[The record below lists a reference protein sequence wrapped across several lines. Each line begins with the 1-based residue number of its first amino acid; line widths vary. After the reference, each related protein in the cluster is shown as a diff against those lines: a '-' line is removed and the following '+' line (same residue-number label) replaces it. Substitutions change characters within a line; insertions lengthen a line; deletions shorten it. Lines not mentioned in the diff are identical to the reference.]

1 MPALRGFCYS
11 AVVFI
16 LTLVVKDIALDQ
28 NASSVAKGQPQ
39 AVQSMAERAKPV
51 QPHVSKRA
59 VLPWIGAFL
68 KPYRGKVITAIIFL
82 FIGSLAWLSLG
93 QGVRLMVDEGFL
105 KDNGS
110 RLNEIIMLVI
120 AITALSSSAIFCRFY
135 LMTWLGE
142 RVSADI
148 RLKVYD
154 HLLKLS
160 PGFYA
165 KLRTGEVISRFTA
178 DSTLLQSVVGSSLSM
193 ALRASVT
200 VIGGIV
206 MMAITSFKMTGLVL
220 LAVPMV
226 LGPIFFFGRKVRDL
240 SRKSQDKVGDLGAY
254 VDETLHEIHTVQ
266 AYCHEEQDRA
276 LFNHRVEAVMDA
288 AKGRIKYRSILISL
302 VMFLSIL
309 AIAVVVWV
317 GAHDVMSGAISAG
330 ELSAFMFYAVMVAGS
345 VATIS
350 EVIGEIQRA
359 AGATERLIE
368 LIETPIDIP
377 IVENPL
383 KLTSQVRGELEL
395 KNVRFSY
402 SKFDDT
408 SRATELSDGNSLEL
422 VDSPEPIHSPEPV
435 ESPESDNSHASVANN
450 NEVIRG
456 LNIHI
461 KPGERVA
468 LVGASG
474 AGKSTLFELLQRF
487 YVLDSGSIELDGV
500 DIAKLSPQT
509 LRQQYA
515 LVPQES
521 VIFAT
526 SVLENV
532 RYGRIE
538 ASEDDVKQAC
548 IAAKADEF
556 ITEFSDGYQ
565 TYLGERGVRLSG
577 GQKQRIAIA
586 RAILADRPI
595 LLLDEATSALDA
607 VSEQKVKQALD
618 SLMVGKTTL
627 IIAHRLATVINAD
640 RILVLDKGQ
649 VVGSGTHA
657 ELMQS
662 SELYRE
668 FASLQLLT
676 DDK

>member
-1 MPALRGFCYS
+1 MAGS
-11 AVVFI
+11 
-16 LTLVVKDIALDQ
+16 
-28 NASSVAKGQPQ
+28 
-39 AVQSMAERAKPV
+39 VQS
-51 QPHVSKRA
+51 HVSQRA

-68 KPYRGKVITAIIFL
+68 KPYRAKVITAIIFL

-110 RLNEIIMLVI
+110 RLNEIILLVI
-120 AITALSSSAIFCRFY
+120 GITALSSSAIFCRFY

-220 LAVPMV
+220 LAVPLV

-266 AYCHEEQDRA
+266 AYSHEDQDRA
-276 LFNHRVEAVMDA
+276 LFTHRVEAVMDA

-309 AIAVVVWV
+309 AIALVTWV

-377 IVENPL
+377 VITEPL
-383 KLTSQVRGELEL
+383 ELPTPVRGELEL
-395 KNVRFSY
+395 KQVRFAYNSMRLG
-402 SKFDDT
+402 S
-408 SRATELSDGNSLEL
+408 TELDEEGF
-422 VDSPEPIHSPEPV
+422 
-435 ESPESDNSHASVANN
+435 ES
-450 NEVIRG
+450 EVIRG

-487 YVLDSGSIELDGV
+487 YVLNSGSIELDGV
-500 DIAKLSPQT
+500 DIAKLTPQT

-532 RYGRIE
+532 RYGRLE
-538 ASEDDVKQAC
+538 ASEEEVRQAC
-548 IAAKADEF
+548 IAARADEF
-556 ITEFSDGYQ
+556 ISDFSDGYQ

-607 VSEQKVKQALD
+607 VSEQKVKLALD

-640 RILVLDKGQ
+640 RILVLDKG
-649 VVGSGTHA
+649 VVVASGTHQQ
-657 ELMQS
+657 LMQS
-662 SELYRE
+662 SDLYSE

-676 DDK
+676 DDSPA

>member
-1 MPALRGFCYS
+1 MNQDIPS
-11 AVVFI
+11 APITPTTTFD
-16 LTLVVKDIALDQ
+16 L
-28 NASSVAKGQPQ
+28 NQPLP
-39 AVQSMAERAKPV
+39 SEGT
-51 QPHVSKRA
+51 KRA
-59 VLPWIGAFL
+59 VLPWIGEFL
-68 KPYRGKVITAIIFL
+68 GPYKALVIAAIVFL

-93 QGVRLMVDEGFL
+93 QGVRMMVDEGFL
-105 KDNGS
+105 QDNGD
-110 RLNEIIMLVI
+110 RLNDIILLVI
-120 AITALSSSAIFCRFY
+120 GITAISSSAIFCRFY

-200 VIGGIV
+200 VVGGII
-206 MMAITSFKMTGLVL
+206 MMAVTSLKMTGFVL
-220 LAVPMV
+220 LAVPLV

-240 SRKSQDKVGDLGAY
+240 SRKSQDRVGDLGAY

-266 AYCHEEQDRA
+266 AYTHEERDRT
-276 LFNHRVEAVMDA
+276 LFNERVEAVMDA
-288 AKGRIKYRSILISL
+288 AKGRIKYRSMLIAT

-309 AIAVVVWV
+309 AISLVTWI
-317 GAHDVMSGAISAG
+317 GAQDVMAGVITGG

-368 LIETPIDIP
+368 LVDTPIDIP
-377 IVENPL
+377 TVLNPVTLPASVMGQLVL
-383 KLTSQVRGELEL
+383 KD
-395 KNVRFSY
+395 VRFTY
-402 SKFDDT
+402 QNIQQGGANDDL
-408 SRATELSDGNSLEL
+408 AE
-422 VDSPEPIHSPEPV
+422 
-435 ESPESDNSHASVANN
+435 
-450 NEVIRG
+450 EVIRG
-456 LNIHI
+456 LTVHI
-461 KPGERVA
+461 QAGERVA
-468 LVGASG
+468 LVGESG

-487 YVLDSGSIELDGV
+487 YTLKSGVIELDGI
-500 DIAKLSPQT
+500 DIAQLSPQD

-515 LVPQES
+515 LVPQDS
-521 VIFAT
+521 VIFAM

-532 RYGRIE
+532 RYGRLD
-538 ASEDDVKQAC
+538 ASEEEVIAAC
-548 IAAKADEF
+548 KAAKAHEF
-556 ITEFSDGYQ
+556 VSAFTYGYQ

-607 VSEQKVKQALD
+607 ISEQQVKEALE
-618 SLMVGKTTL
+618 SLMKGKTTL
-627 IIAHRLATVINAD
+627 IIAHRLATVLNAD
-640 RILVLDKGQ
+640 RILVLDKGKL
-649 VVGSGTHA
+649 VASGHHQA
-657 ELMQS
+657 LMLS
-662 SELYRE
+662 SELYRK
-668 FASLQLLT
+668 FANLQLT
-676 DDK
+676 TYH

>member
-1 MPALRGFCYS
+1 MSDNKS
-11 AVVFI
+11 A
-16 LTLVVKDIALDQ
+16 AP
-28 NASSVAKGQPQ
+28 S
-39 AVQSMAERAKPV
+39 ERALSSTEDVSAMLSP
-51 QPHVSKRA
+51 VSKRA
-59 VLPWIGAFL
+59 ILPWIAAFL
-68 KPYRGKVITAIIFL
+68 KPYRGRVIAAIVFL

-105 KDNGS
+105 KDNGG
-110 RLNEIIMLVI
+110 RLNEIILLVI
-120 AITALSSSAIFCRFY
+120 GITALSSSAIFCRFY

-148 RLKVYD
+148 RLTVYD

-206 MMAITSFKMTGLVL
+206 MMAITSIKMTALVL

-240 SRKSQDKVGDLGAY
+240 SRQSQDRVGDLGAY

-266 AYCHEEQDRA
+266 AYSHEDRDRV
-276 LFNHRVEAVMDA
+276 LFSQRVEAVMDA

-302 VMFLSIL
+302 VMFLSVL
-309 AIAVVVWV
+309 AIALVTWV
-317 GAHDVMSGAISAG
+317 GAHDVMQGAITGG

-368 LIETPIDIP
+368 LVETPIDIP
-377 IVENPL
+377 LPTNPMTL
-383 KLTSQVRGELEL
+383 PAKVRGELSLNE
-395 KNVRFSY
+395 VRFSY
-402 SKFDDT
+402 RDITT
-408 SRATELSDGNSLEL
+408 SDRPSELSQ
-422 VDSPEPIHSPEPV
+422 
-435 ESPESDNSHASVANN
+435 
-450 NEVIRG
+450 EVICG
-456 LNIHI
+456 LSLQI
-461 KPGERVA
+461 KSGERVA

-487 YVLDSGSIELDGV
+487 YTLNSGSITLDGI
-500 DIAKLSPQT
+500 DIANLSAQE
-509 LRQQYA
+509 LRQQFA

-532 RYGRIE
+532 RYGRPD
-538 ASEDDVKQAC
+538 ASEDEVIKAC
-548 IAAKADEF
+548 IAARAHEF
-556 ITEFSDGYQ
+556 IGEFPLGYQ

-586 RAILADRPI
+586 RAILAERPV

-607 VSEQKVKQALD
+607 VSEQKVKLALD
-618 SLMVGKTTL
+618 VLMQGRTTL

-640 RILVLDKGQ
+640 RILVLDKG
-649 VVGSGTHA
+649 VLVASGTHQ

-662 SELYRE
+662 NTLYRE

-676 DDK
+676 DEGLQQE

>member
-1 MPALRGFCYS
+1 MS
-11 AVVFI
+11 Q
-16 LTLVVKDIALDQ
+16 D
-28 NASSVAKGQPQ
+28 ASSAS
-39 AVQSMAERAKPV
+39 AMNTEANKPV
-51 QPHVSKRA
+51 TSASAPQSPKPHAHRKS
-59 VLPWIGAFL
+59 VLPWIAGFL
-68 KPYRGKVITAIIFL
+68 KPYKTRVIAAIVFL

-105 KDNGS
+105 QENGN

-120 AITALSSSAIFCRFY
+120 GITALSSSAIFCRFY

-200 VIGGIV
+200 VIGGII
-206 MMAITSFKMTGLVL
+206 MMGFTSIKMTGLVL

-226 LGPIFFFGRKVRDL
+226 LVPIFFFGRKVREL
-240 SRKSQDKVGDLGAY
+240 SRKSQDRVGDLGAY

-266 AYCHEEQDRA
+266 AYSHEDQDRA
-276 LFNHRVEAVMDA
+276 LFSNRVEAVMDA
-288 AKGRIKYRSILISL
+288 ARGRIWYRSILIAL
-302 VMFLSIL
+302 VMFLSIF
-309 AIAVVVWV
+309 AIALVTWV
-317 GAHDVMSGAISAG
+317 GAHDVMSGGMTGG

-350 EVIGEIQRA
+350 EVIGDIQRA
-359 AGATERLIE
+359 AGASERLIE
-368 LIETPIDIP
+368 LIEAPIDIP
-377 IVENPL
+377 TVNNPTEL
-383 KLTSQVRGELEL
+383 PAKVRGELKL
-395 KNVRFSY
+395 TGVRFSY
-402 SKFDDT
+402 QDIQDSQLKQTEKTDASCT
-408 SRATELSDGNSLEL
+408 SAPSID
-422 VDSPEPIHSPEPV
+422 
-435 ESPESDNSHASVANN
+435 A
-450 NEVIRG
+450 EVIRG
-456 LNIHI
+456 LDIHI
-461 KPGERVA
+461 QAGERVA

-487 YVLDSGSIELDGV
+487 YCLNAGTIELDGI
-500 DIAKLSPQT
+500 DIAQLKPQT

-521 VIFAT
+521 VIFAS

-532 RYGRIE
+532 RYGRLD
-538 ASEDDVKQAC
+538 ASEEEVIKAC
-548 IAAKADEF
+548 EAARAHEF
-556 ITEFSDGYQ
+556 ISEFRDGYH

-607 VSEQKVKQALD
+607 ISEHKVKQALD

-627 IIAHRLATVINAD
+627 IIAHRLATVLNAD
-640 RILVLDKGQ
+640 RILVMEKGQ
-649 VVGSGTHA
+649 LVASGTHQ
-657 ELMQS
+657 ELMKS

-668 FASLQLLT
+668 FASLQLIT
-676 DDK
+676 DA

>member
-1 MPALRGFCYS
+1 M
-11 AVVFI
+11 
-16 LTLVVKDIALDQ
+16 DQ
-28 NASSVAKGQPQ
+28 NASSVAKDEPYSP
-39 AVQSMAERAKPV
+39 ASKASSTKPSKS
-51 QPHVSKRA
+51 HVSQRA

-68 KPYRGKVITAIIFL
+68 KPYRAKVITAIIFL

-120 AITALSSSAIFCRFY
+120 GITALSSSAIFCRFY

-200 VIGGIV
+200 VLGGIV

-266 AYCHEEQDRA
+266 AYSHEDQDRA

-309 AIAVVVWV
+309 AIALVMWV

-377 IVENPL
+377 VVANPL
-383 KLTSQVRGELEL
+383 TLTSPVRGELAL
-395 KNVRFSY
+395 KDVRFSY
-402 SKFDDT
+402 GNIDD
-408 SRATELSDGNSLEL
+408 SNQATDSLDENSLEPIN
-422 VDSPEPIHSPEPV
+422 SPELENNPELENSLERSGISPDPINSPEPV
-435 ESPESDNSHASVANN
+435 SN

-456 LNIHI
+456 LNIDI

-487 YVLDSGSIELDGV
+487 YVLDSGIIELDGV

-532 RYGRIE
+532 RYGRLE
-538 ASEDDVKQAC
+538 ASEAEVKQAC

-556 ITEFSDGYQ
+556 IGEFSDGYQ

-607 VSEQKVKQALD
+607 VSEQKVKLALD

-649 VVGSGTHA
+649 VVGSGTHS

-676 DDK
+676 DDGLQQE